1 MNVQCLELDEFV
13 RSIGVDKRAPYS
25 IFLGAGA
32 SISSGVPSATTCTWR
47 WKQSIFCTRNPG
59 LEDKVGELSLPSV
72 QQRIAN
78 WLEAN
83 GILPPPDEEEYGYFI
98 EKCLPI
104 RDNRRQFFAELT
116 RRARPYV
123 GYKVLCLLAEEELV
137 KTVWTT
143 NFDGLVARAAA
154 DFSLTPVEISIES
167 RQRAFRQ
174 PLRGEL
180 VCVSLHGDY
189 RYDSLKNT
197 KDEVKEQ
204 DKRLRGSL
212 CDTLQSHS
220 LIVLG
225 YSGRDASVMEALTAG
240 LSKSG
245 PHGKVFWCGFGD
257 QPCMAVENLLGA
269 AKQAGREAYFVRG
282 AAFDDTM
289 IRLGLHCLE
298 DERLRKAKALIGSAA
313 EAERPPRA
321 SFQSGSAKP
330 TSIIKSNAWV
340 VRCPAEMFQFQ
351 LTEWPAEKVW
361 KWLADVTDG
370 HDVVAVP
377 FKHVLAFGTVD
388 GIRNAFGNRIDGEIK
403 RVPITEVD
411 TRYEDGAIICLLRR
425 ALVRAIAGK
434 RGIATDG
441 DGMIWELAQFTRE
454 TEGTK
459 DFAVH
464 HAARLAL
471 RRINQ
476 EMYLTVDPTVH
487 CDGDALTDREAMRAL
502 TIRILG
508 YQHNHEFNTDL
519 NRWREL
525 LLEKPGATDFDFPVG
540 SAAFQF
546 SVVSEPAFAE
556 VSQPKRRPIQI
567 PTNVKRLIRHSG
579 IEVIEPRLSFGQNG
593 RETADTLPLRGLA
606 TKGPFDRV
614 LSGTVLDDTISLGV
628 VCPRAESRMLE
639 AFLDEAGCKHSPE
652 RGDREEYIVQYPGFK
667 EAFRTT
673 LLMPKPNDNDWQTL
687 PEIRSDAC
695 DEEGCRL
702 FFQGV
707 RDAVATLAATGRRLV
722 LILTPDRWNRYRR
735 FESPARLFDV
745 HDQVK
750 AYCVKQGIATQFLD
764 QETLRYRDKCRIW
777 WWLSVALYA
786 KSMRTPWV
794 LDGLDPG
801 SAFVGLG
808 YKINRH
814 APSGKHIVLGCSHLY
829 NAQGQGLQFR
839 LSRIED
845 PIVSRGNPF
854 MSFEDARR
862 VGDTIRT
869 LFWDA
874 KLRLPDR
881 VVIHKLTP
889 FRSDEQKG
897 LRAGLE
903 GVNELELI
911 EINHE
916 PSLRY
921 ISSQVDGS
929 RFMDS
934 KFPVR
939 RGTALRLSDHEA
951 LLWVHGATE
960 SVKPS
965 WTYFQGKRR
974 IPAPVV
980 LRRYAGRSD
989 LATLSTELLGLSK
1002 MDWNSADLYSKLPA
1016 TVLSSKQIAGIGAL
1030 LDRFGESSYDYRLFM

>member
-1 MNVQCLELDEFV
+1 MNVTCLELDEFV
-13 RSIGVDKRAPYS
+13 RSIGVDKRSPHS
-25 IFLGAGA
+25 VFLGAGA
-32 SISSGVPSATTCTWR
+32 SISSGVPSAATCIWR
-47 WKQSIFCTRNPG
+47 WKQSIFSTRNPG
-59 LEDKVGELSLPSV
+59 LEDRVGELSLPSV
-72 QQRIAN
+72 QHRIGN

-83 GILPPPDEEEYGYFI
+83 GILPPPDEDEYGYFI

-104 RDNRRQFFAELT
+104 PDNRRQFFAELT

-154 DFSLTPVEISIES
+154 DFNLTPVEISIES

-174 PLRGEL
+174 PSRGEL

-197 KDEVKEQ
+197 KNEVKEQ
-204 DKRLRGSL
+204 DRRLREAL
-212 CDTLQSHS
+212 FETLQSHS
-220 LIVLG
+220 LIVIG

-245 PHGKVFWCGFGD
+245 QRGKVFWCGFGD
-257 QPCMAVENLLGA
+257 QPCSTVEDLLGA
-269 AKQAGREAYFVRG
+269 ATQAGREAYFVRG

-298 DERLRKAKALIGSAA
+298 DKHLQTAKTLVGSAA
-313 EAERPPRA
+313 AERPLRE
-321 SFQSGSAKP
+321 SFHSGSAKP
-330 TSIIKSNAWV
+330 TSIIKSNAWM

-377 FKHVLAFGTVD
+377 FKHVLAFGTLD
-388 GIRNAFGNRIDGEIK
+388 GIRDAFGKRIDGEIK
-403 RVPITEVD
+403 RVPITETD
-411 TRYEDGAIICLLRR
+411 TRFEDGAVICLLRR
-425 ALVRAIAGK
+425 ALVRAMAGK
-434 RGIATDG
+434 RGVATDG
-441 DGMIWELAQFTRE
+441 DGMIWEPAPFTRE
-454 TEGTK
+454 AEGTK
-459 DFAVH
+459 NFGVH

-471 RRINQ
+471 RRINS
-476 EMYLTVDPTVH
+476 EMFLTVDPTVH
-487 CDGDALTDREAMRAL
+487 CDGDPQTDRETMRTIA
-502 TIRILG
+502 IRILG
-508 YQHNHEFNTDL
+508 YQHNHEFNVDL
-519 NRWREL
+519 NRWRERL
-525 LLEKPGATDFDFPVG
+525 LDKPGSTDFDFPVR
-540 SAAFQF
+540 SAAFRF
-546 SVVSEPAFAE
+546 SIVSEPAFAE
-556 VSQPKRRPIQI
+556 ISQPKKRPIQM

-579 IEVIEPRLSFGQNG
+579 IEVMEPRLSFGQNG
-593 RETADTLPLRGLA
+593 RESADTLPLRGLS

-628 VCPRAESRMLE
+628 VCPRAESRILE
-639 AFLDEAGCKHSPE
+639 AFLDEAGSRHSPE
-652 RGDREEYIVQYPGFK
+652 RGDREEYMVQYPGFN
-667 EAFRTT
+667 EAFRTK
-673 LLMPKPNDNDWQTL
+673 LLIPKVNHADWQTL
-687 PEIRSDAC
+687 PEIRSDTP
-695 DEEGCRL
+695 DDEGCRL
-702 FFQGV
+702 FYQGILDSV
-707 RDAVATLAATGRRLV
+707 TTLAATGRRL
-722 LILTPDRWNRYRR
+722 IMIFTPDRWNRFRR
-735 FESPARLFDV
+735 FESATELFDV
-745 HDQVK
+745 HDLVK

-839 LSRIED
+839 LSRIENAV
-845 PIVSRGNPF
+845 ISGGNPF

-869 LFWDA
+869 LFWEA

-889 FRSDEQKG
+889 FRADEQKG

-921 ISSQVDGS
+921 ISSRVDGS
-929 RFMDS
+929 GFTDS
-934 KFPVR
+934 QFPVR

-965 WTYFQGKRR
+965 WTYYQGKRR

-980 LRRYAGRSD
+980 LRRYAGRSE

-1002 MDWNSADLYSKLPA
+1002 MDWNSGDLYSKLPA
-1016 TVLSSKQIAGIGAL
+1016 TVLSSKHIAGIGTL
-1030 LDRFGESSYDYRLFM
+1030 LDRFAESSYDYRLFM